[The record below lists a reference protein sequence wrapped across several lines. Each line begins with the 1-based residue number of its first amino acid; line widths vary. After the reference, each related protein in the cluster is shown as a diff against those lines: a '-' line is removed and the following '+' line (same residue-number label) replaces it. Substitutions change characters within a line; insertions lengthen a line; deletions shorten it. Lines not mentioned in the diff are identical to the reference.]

1 MSFTASG
8 TGRIRVIGFD
18 NYDGENNFI
27 VAWKKNTYKDDGT
40 VDSIETKLTYRIT
53 TTDAEGNSETKE
65 TTTTLPED
73 TYNFSCAITYPYM
86 VYTYSDGSR
95 TIGTIE
101 NRTLVVINVKTGATG
116 TFENEQ
122 LLMTTNDQP
131 DLTYEG
137 YERYRTLVACGIKE
151 GDIDGLER

>member
-1 MSFTASG
+1 MSTVSG

-18 NYDGENNFI
+18 NYDGENVFI

-40 VDSIETKLTYRIT
+40 VDFIETKLMYRIT
-53 TTDAEGNSETKE
+53 TTDAEGNSEVNE

-86 VYTYSDGSR
+86 VYTYSNGSR
-95 TIGTIE
+95 TIGSIT
-101 NRTLVVINVKTGATG
+101 NRILIVINFVTGATG

-122 LLMTTNDQP
+122 LLMTTDGEP

-137 YERYRTLVACGIKE
+137 YARYRTLVACGIKE